1 MSDNFNIQSKNHDTR
16 DGTAFA
22 LQHSGLSPRAMS
34 TLPKTLTLDTSTSRA
49 NPTPQP
55 MKRLTVPRIRQR
67 KGGEPLVML
76 TAYTLRQAQPLDP
89 HCDMLLVGAS
99 LAQVISGLPHTAG
112 EPMAMMA
119 LPGAAVVR

>member
-76 TAYTLRQAQPLDP
+76 TAYTVRQADRK
-89 HCDMLLVGAS
+89 
-99 LAQVISGLPHTAG
+99 SGELGKSVSGRVNLGGGRRIKT
-112 EPMAMMA
+112 
-119 LPGAAVVR
+119 